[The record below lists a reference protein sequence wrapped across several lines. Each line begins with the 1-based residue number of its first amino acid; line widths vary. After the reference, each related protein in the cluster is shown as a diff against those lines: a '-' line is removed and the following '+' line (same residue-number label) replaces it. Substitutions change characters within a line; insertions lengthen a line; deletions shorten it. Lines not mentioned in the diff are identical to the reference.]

1 MKILEGVTFSLD
13 VSGVSSDESSGGGGG
28 IFAMGG
34 GGGNRFGLDLA
45 EGRGTAPR
53 GGGGGRLGATTC
65 ILLGLYSK
73 ITVA

>member
-1 MKILEGVTFSLD
+1 MKLSDWVTFSLE
-13 VSGVSSDESSGGGGG
+13 VSGVSSEVSRGGGGG
-28 IFAMGG
+28 ILAIGG

-45 EGRGTAPR
+45 EGTGRAPR

-65 ILLGLYSK
+65 ILLGRYSK

>member
-1 MKILEGVTFSLD
+1 MKLSDGVTFSLE
-13 VSGVSSDESSGGGGG
+13 VSGVSSEESSGGG
-28 IFAMGG
+28 ILAIGG

-45 EGRGTAPR
+45 EGTGRAPR

-65 ILLGLYSK
+65 ILLGRYSK